1 MSALS
6 HVELLCVIFMKG
18 RRTSMFFCLWEI
30 ILFIQATMVAL
41 LFITFVY
48 LFFFF
53 LTQLPPPH
61 THCLLHLKMPF
72 FKLASNRRERRCIF
86 PCFILMCTCEVYPL
100 TVATVEFVIFETHSF
115 TKYLGNIWVS
125 STLLGSGDRAV
136 NKTLF
141 PFVS

>member
-1 MSALS
+1 
-6 HVELLCVIFMKG
+6 
-18 RRTSMFFCLWEI
+18 
-30 ILFIQATMVAL
+30 MVAL

-53 LTQLPPPH
+53 LTQLPPPTH
-61 THCLLHLKMPF
+61 TLFITFKDAIFQIGQQQERKKMYFPMLYINVYLWSVPF
-72 FKLASNRRERRCIF
+72 
-86 PCFILMCTCEVYPL
+86 
-100 TVATVEFVIFETHSF
+100 VATVEFVIFETHSF

-141 PFVS
+141 PFAS